1 MGDRMGSDVG
11 PSAPARQLARIGNVR
26 IWAGMRDHDLMRCLI
41 LAGVSFCCW
50 IPVAA
55 SAQDVQPCDEVHVIY
70 EKYVPLESEIRMTII
85 RDESKP
91 TDNQLEKS
99 PQGTRWFTAN
109 KPDFTKNGPWTT
121 NVLVGDQN
129 GTLMKLVFPNHGS
142 SGVTTRWI
150 NDQLLFLSVWPG
162 RIVSIDL
169 ILNVETA
176 KFIYS
181 EKANYRLLTQPC
193 K

>member
-1 MGDRMGSDVG
+1 
-11 PSAPARQLARIGNVR
+11 
-26 IWAGMRDHDLMRCLI
+26 MRPLI
-41 LAGVSFCCW
+41 LTAVRLCCCLA
-50 IPVAA
+50 VDA
-55 SAQDVQPCDEVHVIY
+55 SAQDMQRCDQVHVIY
-70 EKYVPLESEIRMTII
+70 EKYVPSESEIRMTTI
-85 RDESKP
+85 RDESRP
-91 TDNQLEKS
+91 ADDQLEKS
-99 PQGTRWFTAN
+99 PQGTKWFAES

-121 NVLVGDQN
+121 AVLVGDQS

-142 SGVTTRWI
+142 GGVAARWI

-181 EKANYRLLTQPC
+181 EKANYGLLTQPC